1 MVINYCFTVYNEPEL
16 LRHTILRLQHP
27 NARFFIHIDRRVDES
42 VFYKAL
48 DGIENIEF
56 IKDRVI
62 SQWADISTVQAVMY
76 LFRAAIKDDKEG
88 YCVLLSGS
96 DYPLKTANQ
105 IVEILTRHYPQEF
118 IHASNEKDWNYQLKS
133 WMNSHIYSH
142 WLTVDGKIK
151 LVVKPYRCV
160 KLYGLGTLKGKQIVP
175 FIYKLFRP
183 RMLGRVVKCFFSKRE
198 MPAGL
203 TAYASETWF
212 QITTDAAKYV
222 LKYIDSNP
230 DVLNFYETF
239 GFPEESMMQ
248 SIILSNPIFNK
259 RWAGDFLSL
268 IKRTSSD
275 PIDSLR
281 LLPESFG
288 MIKDGIADN
297 KIILTRKVS
306 WKDKAVIEYID
317 KLVDERK

>member
-27 NARFFIHIDRRVDES
+27 KARFFIHVDRRVDDS
-42 VFYKAL
+42 VFYDAL
-48 DGIENIEF
+48 EGIENIEF

-105 IVEILTRHYPQEF
+105 IVEILTSLYPQEF
-118 IHASNEKDWNYQLKS
+118 IHASNDNDWNHRMKS
-133 WMNSHIYSH
+133 WMNSHINSH

-160 KLYGLGTLKGKQIVP
+160 KLYGLGTLKYKRFFS
-175 FIYKLFRP
+175 FIFNLLSPKI
-183 RMLGRVVKCFFSKRE
+183 LGRAVKCFFKRRE
-198 MPAGL
+198 LPVGL

-222 LKYIDSNP
+222 LEYIDSNP
-230 DVLNFYETF
+230 EVLDFYGTF

-248 SIILSNPIFNK
+248 SIILSNPIFNR
-259 RWAGDFLSL
+259 RWYGDFLSL
-268 IKRTSSD
+268 IKRNSSD
-275 PIDSLR
+275 PVDSLR
-281 LLPESFG
+281 LLPENFE
-288 MIKDGIADN
+288 MIKEGIKDD

-306 WKDKAVIEYID
+306 WRDKEVIDFID
-317 KLVDERK
+317 KLVDKQK